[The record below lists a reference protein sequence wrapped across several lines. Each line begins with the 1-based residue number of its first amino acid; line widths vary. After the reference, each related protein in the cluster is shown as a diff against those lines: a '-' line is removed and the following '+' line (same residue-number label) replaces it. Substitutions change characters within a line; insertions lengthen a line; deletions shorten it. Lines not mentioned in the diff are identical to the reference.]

1 MPVLTPEP
9 ADEQAIRDGL
19 RTDAPMLVACLCAAW
34 CGSCRE
40 FEESFEALSER
51 HPETIFVWIDVEDYS
66 DLVDGI
72 DVENFPTI
80 VIQYGSEVRFTGALP
95 PRIAQIERLIRE
107 LGQGATGAVP
117 VAIDLRARLL
127 AG

>member
-19 RTDAPMLVACLCAAW
+19 GGSAPVLVACLCAAW

-40 FEESFEALSER
+40 FEDSFEALSER
-51 HPETIFVWIDVEDYS
+51 HPDTTFVWIDVEDYS

-80 VIQYGSEVRFTGALP
+80 VIQHGSEVRFAGALP
-95 PRIAQIERLIRE
+95 PRIAQIDRLITE
-107 LGQGATGAVP
+107 LRRGATRAVTD
-117 VAIDLRARLL
+117 VIDLRARLL